1 MSCSHVDI
9 GAMVVFDFS
18 EKYKLFHGVTWA
30 MVSGFWLEGF
40 WHWEALGRCS
50 GSQYWILG
58 ERGQVSDHV
67 EAFDR
72 KDEEAV
78 QIFLP
83 GFGCIPGLS

>member
-1 MSCSHVDI
+1 MSCSCVEI
-9 GAMVVFDFS
+9 GVMVILIVLI
-18 EKYKLFHGVTWA
+18 KYKLFHGVTWA
-30 MVSGFWLEGF
+30 MVGGFRPDSFG
-40 WHWEALGRCS
+40 HWETLERCS
-50 GSQYWILG
+50 GSQHWIFG
-58 ERGQVSDHV
+58 ERGQHSDHA